1 MNELLDPDQSKNMV
15 SMLKDPP
22 ADNPQYFGENLNI
35 ENLTPLHASIVMFYF
50 SFTTLMTIGL
60 GDYAPRGIFEV
71 ALAGVGMLGG
81 VIVLTIIK
89 DNFITIYNFTL

>member
-1 MNELLDPDQSKNMV
+1 
-15 SMLKDPP
+15 MLI
-22 ADNPQYFGENLNI
+22 I
-35 ENLTPLHASIVMFYF
+35 EDLSPSHAAIVMFYF

-60 GDYAPRGIFEV
+60 GDYAPRGVFEV
-71 ALAGVGMLGG
+71 ALAGIGMLGG